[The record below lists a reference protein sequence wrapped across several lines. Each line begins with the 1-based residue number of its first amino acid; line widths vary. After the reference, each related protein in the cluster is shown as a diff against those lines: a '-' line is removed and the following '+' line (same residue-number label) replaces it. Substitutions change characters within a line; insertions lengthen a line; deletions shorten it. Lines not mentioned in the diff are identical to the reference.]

1 MNPQLALLLASLI
14 LPLSALAATGTVY
27 KNPQC
32 GCCTAWAEHLA
43 KNGVSLKVEPRDDL
57 AAVRAKLGVPADLGG
72 CHTAKIDG
80 YVFEGH
86 VPADLV
92 KKVLKGK
99 PAIAGLAVPGMPAG
113 SPGMEGPTKVS
124 YPVIAFDRQGKRRV
138 YATR

>member
-1 MNPQLALLLASLI
+1 MKMLSTLLIAALALP
-14 LPLSALAATGTVY
+14 LPALAADGVLF

-43 KNGVSLKVEPRDDL
+43 QNGVKLKIEERQDL
-57 AAVRAKLGVPADLGG
+57 AAQRARLGVPAELGS
-72 CHTAKIDG
+72 CHTAKIGG

-92 KKVLKGK
+92 KKVLKEK
-99 PAIAGLAVPGMPAG
+99 PAIAGLAVPGMPPG
-113 SPGMEGPTKVS
+113 SPGMEGPTKVA
-124 YPVIAFDRQGKRRV
+124 YQVIAFDKQGRRSV

>member
-1 MNPQLALLLASLI
+1 MKPQLALLLASLT

-57 AAVRAKLGVPADLGG
+57 AAVRAKLGG

-92 KKVLKGK
+92 KKVLKDK

-113 SPGMEGPTKVS
+113 SPGMEGPTKVG
-124 YPVIAFDRQGKRRV
+124 YPVIAFDRQGRRRV